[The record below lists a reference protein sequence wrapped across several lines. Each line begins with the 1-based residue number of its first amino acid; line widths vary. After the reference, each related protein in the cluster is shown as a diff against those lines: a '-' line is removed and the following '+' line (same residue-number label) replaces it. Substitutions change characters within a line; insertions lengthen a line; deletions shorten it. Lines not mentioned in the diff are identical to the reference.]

1 MPFSPR
7 GMIDYEA
14 LCNLKMS
21 AVRKH
26 YLNLQTDGSRQTN
39 KYATT
44 QQTPLSCYT
53 DTMQNYDLH
62 EYMQH
67 GAIRYFCS
75 LRVLGL

>member
-1 MPFSPR
+1 MS
-7 GMIDYEA
+7 DYEA

-21 AVRKH
+21 AVRKP